1 MRNRGIGFKVML
13 PVILLAVLLIG
24 ACYISLAN
32 MDTMMESSEEISGN
46 YAISMSWLGSLSTS
60 FEALERTAY
69 AHCITEDAEGM
80 RTYEGEITQIFE
92 QMEVLCKNIEEKL
105 TPQEIETYNNFQN
118 KYLGYQDTLKRAIE
132 YSANNDNKQALE
144 IVRGELS
151 GIGSEVFDI
160 ISNMRVMNREY
171 MEDAVE
177 NSKVLYKRARRLG
190 AGLMVTAVIVAIS
203 SVLVCIFGIVNPV
216 RKSSIELKNIISGI
230 EAGKGDLTKRIEV
243 KGKDEIAQMGN
254 GINVFIK
261 SLQGIM
267 KKITNSSNALDK
279 MVNEVQ
285 ESVSSVN
292 LNACDISAGMQE
304 LSSSM
309 EEVSATVFTI
319 NNNANTI
326 VSHVKELADASKDL
340 SSYADGMKKRA
351 AHIEQDAVAN
361 KNDASNVVS
370 GILES
375 LQKAVDDSKSVER
388 VGDLTEEILSI
399 SSQTNLLALNASIE
413 AARAGEAGKGFAVVA
428 DEIRQ
433 LADSSRETAGNIQNI
448 NNMVIAA
455 VKELVRNSD
464 IIIKYLQESV
474 LPAYDNF
481 LSGGEQYKKDSSHVD
496 HIVMKFSEMSVNL
509 DKLMSEISEAMSGIA
524 TAVDESA
531 NAVTTAATNTGD
543 LVREI
548 DQISIKTQN
557 NHKIAKQLKVEAGK
571 FINV

>member
-151 GIGSEVFDI
+151 GNVSEVFDI

-548 DQISIKTQN
+548 DQISTKTQN

>member
-60 FEALERTAY
+60 FEELERTAY

-151 GIGSEVFDI
+151 GNGSEVFDI

-548 DQISIKTQN
+548 DQISTKTQN

>member
-24 ACYISLAN
+24 ACYVSLAN
-32 MDTMMESSEEISGN
+32 MDTMMEASGEISEN
-46 YAISMSWLGSLSTS
+46 YAVSMSWLGSLSTS

-69 AHCITEDAEGM
+69 AHCISEDSESM
-80 RTYEGEITQIFE
+80 RKYEEELEQIFQE
-92 QMEVLCKNIEEKL
+92 MEVLCENIKEKL
-105 TPQEIETYNNFQN
+105 TPPEEENYNNFYD
-118 KYLGYQDTLKRAIE
+118 KYLNYQQVLKRAIE
-132 YSANNDNKQALE
+132 YSAKDNVDQALA
-144 IVRGELS
+144 IVTEELS
-151 GIGSEVFDI
+151 GNGTEVFNI
-160 ISNMRVMNREY
+160 ISDMRIVNREY
-171 MEDAVE
+171 MEEAVLH
-177 NSKVLYKRARRLG
+177 SKGIYNNAKKLG
-190 AGLMVTAVIVAIS
+190 FGLMAAAVILVMLSIS
-203 SVLVCIFGIVNPV
+203 VCISGIVRPV
-216 RKSSIELKNIISGI
+216 KKSSMELKNIIDSI

-267 KKITNSSNALDK
+267 KRITNSSKALDK
-279 MVNEVQ
+279 IVEEVQ

-326 VSHVKELADASKDL
+326 VSHVKELAEASKDL

-351 AHIEQDAVAN
+351 ANIEQDAVEN

-370 GILES
+370 GILDS
-375 LQKAVDDSKSVER
+375 LQKAIDDSKSVER

-448 NNMVIAA
+448 NSMVIAA

-481 LSGGEQYKKDSSHVD
+481 LSGGEQYKKDSSHVN

-509 DKLMSEISEAMSGIA
+509 DKLMGEISEAMGGIA

-543 LVREI
+543 LVKEI
-548 DQISIKTQN
+548 DQISTKTES
-557 NHKIAKQLKVEAGK
+557 NHRIAKQLKVEAGK

>member
-1 MRNRGIGFKVML
+1 
-13 PVILLAVLLIG
+13 
-24 ACYISLAN
+24 
-32 MDTMMESSEEISGN
+32 
-46 YAISMSWLGSLSTS
+46 
-60 FEALERTAY
+60 
-69 AHCITEDAEGM
+69 
-80 RTYEGEITQIFE
+80 
-92 QMEVLCKNIEEKL
+92 
-105 TPQEIETYNNFQN
+105 
-118 KYLGYQDTLKRAIE
+118 
-132 YSANNDNKQALE
+132 
-144 IVRGELS
+144 
-151 GIGSEVFDI
+151 
-160 ISNMRVMNREY
+160 
-171 MEDAVE
+171 
-177 NSKVLYKRARRLG
+177 
-190 AGLMVTAVIVAIS
+190 MVTAVIVAIS

-548 DQISIKTQN
+548 DQISTKTQN

>member
-132 YSANNDNKQALE
+132 YSAKNNNEQALD
-144 IVRGELS
+144 VVTGELA
-151 GIGSEVFDI
+151 GAGAEVFGI
-160 ISNMRVMNREY
+160 ISNMRTMNREY

-177 NSKVLYKRARRLG
+177 HSKNIYNRAKRVG
-190 AGLMVTAVIVAIS
+190 FGLMAFAVILAAF
-203 SVLVCIFGIVNPV
+203 SVLVCIFGIVRPA
-216 RKSSIELKNIISGI
+216 RKSSIELKSIIDGI

-267 KKITNSSNALDK
+267 RKITNTSNALDK

-326 VSHVKELADASKDL
+326 VSHVKELANASKDL
-340 SSYADGMKKRA
+340 SAYADGMKKRA
-351 AHIEQDAVAN
+351 SHIEQDAVAN